1 MKHITPVSIFVSA
14 VLVFLLDLPWLYINQ
29 DWAGPMILSIQ
40 GSPMKVRLIPAL
52 ITYILLAYLLH
63 IPKNIVE
70 AFLLGVA
77 TYGVYDATNY
87 ATLKNYS
94 PIFAVADTLWGGI
107 LMSMAWWIR
116 NRYLKMYR

>member
-1 MKHITPVSIFVSA
+1 
-14 VLVFLLDLPWLYINQ
+14 
-29 DWAGPMILSIQ
+29 
-40 GSPMKVRLIPAL
+40 MKVRLIPAL